1 MMVILRHGLLMA
13 TEAARVVRGL
23 MGLTPGTIP
32 GLKSYLWM
40 EALRKL
46 EELKETEDL
55 GRLICLWLMHKNMQ
69 Q

>member
-40 EALRKL
+40 EALRP
-46 EELKETEDL
+46 
-55 GRLICLWLMHKNMQ
+55 
-69 Q
+69 